1 MWRTQPNYSLA
12 DLGTIKAPTLIM
24 AGEFDV
30 IRRSHSDQLSKAIP
44 GSQEVIIEGGGHSAG
59 HKFGIISTNIINFLA
74 SPFAG

>member
-30 IRRSHSDQLSKAIP
+30 IRRSHSDELVKAIP
-44 GSQEVIIEGGGHSAG
+44 GSREVIIEGGGHSVSYKA
-59 HKFGIISTNIINFLA
+59 GIINANIINFLA